1 MTDELEQLRQRR
13 LAELQQQQA
22 QQQSQPQAQYEQ
34 AAKMQEAEQMKQ
46 NLLRQILT
54 PDARERLNTLK
65 MAKPEL
71 VAQLEGQLVGL
82 AQSGRVKSVIDDAQ
96 LKGLLKQVQPKKREM
111 SITPVSYTHLRA
123 HETRHD
129 LVCRLL

>member
-111 SITPVSYTHLRA
+111 SITRQ
-123 HETRHD
+123 
-129 LVCRLL
+129 

>member
-22 QQQSQPQAQYEQ
+22 HQQAQPQMQHEQ
-34 AAKMQEAEQMKQ
+34 VAKMQEAEQMKQ

-54 PDARERLNTLK
+54 PEARERLNSLK

-82 AQSGRVKSVIDDAQ
+82 AQSGRVKSVIDDNQ

-111 SITPVSYTHLRA
+111 NITR
-123 HETRHD
+123 R
-129 LVCRLL
+129 

>member
-22 QQQSQPQAQYEQ
+22 QQQGQQSQMGQQEQ
-34 AAKMQEAEQMKQ
+34 AARMQEADQMKQ
-46 NLLRQILT
+46 NLLRQILS
-54 PDARERLNTLK
+54 PEARERLNTIR

-82 AQSGRVKSVIDDAQ
+82 AQSGRVQSVIDDTQ

-111 SITPVSYTHLRA
+111 NITRM
-123 HETRHD
+123 
-129 LVCRLL
+129 